1 MKTPPG
7 TRSLGTLLGEND
19 ALRPLLK
26 RARHINALQH
36 IYLDALGTVVIED
49 LPLRESLARA
59 SRVSALVGS
68 TLVIGT
74 SSAAVATRLKPLVP
88 TLLKQ
93 IQMQEQ
99 EVTEI
104 RVEMQP
110 GWAAV
115 DERPVTRMPTRAP
128 MPGEVLDR
136 LADSLTPSPL
146 KDVVE
151 RIQRRRARA
160 DRTGRP
166 AGRKPTE
173 RE

>member
-1 MKTPPG
+1 MKTPPA

-36 IYLDALGTVVIED
+36 IYLDALATVVSED

-68 TLVIGT
+68 TLVVGT
-74 SSAAVATRLKPLVP
+74 ASAAAATRLKPLVP

-110 GWAAV
+110 GWV
-115 DERPVTRMPTRAP
+115 GSEEKPITRQPAREP
-128 MPGEVLDR
+128 MPSAVLDK
-136 LADSLTPSPL
+136 LADSLEASPL
-146 KDVVE
+146 KDAVE
-151 RIQRRRARA
+151 RIRKRRARQA
-160 DRTGRP
+160 G
-166 AGRKPTE
+166 AGAASGRKPTG
-173 RE
+173 RG

>member
-1 MKTPPG
+1 M
-7 TRSLGTLLGEND
+7 
-19 ALRPLLK
+19 RPLLK

-110 GWAAV
+110 GWIAHEDKPASRLPAREPMPAAV
-115 DERPVTRMPTRAP
+115 LERLS
-128 MPGEVLDR
+128 E
-136 LADSLTPSPL
+136 SLEASPL
-146 KDVVE
+146 KDAVE
-151 RIQRRRARA
+151 KIRRRRARQ
-160 DRTGRP
+160 TS
-166 AGRKPTE
+166 RKAE
-173 RE
+173 

>member
-19 ALRPLLK
+19 AVRPLLK
-26 RARHINALQH
+26 QARHINALQH
-36 IYLDALGTVVIED
+36 IYLDALATAVNED

-74 SSAAVATRLKPLVP
+74 SSAAVATRLKPLAP

-99 EVTEI
+99 EVTEV

-110 GWAAV
+110 GWAAP
-115 DERPVTRMPTRAP
+115 DDKPISRFPARASMPEA
-128 MPGEVLDR
+128 VLNQ
-136 LADSLTPSPL
+136 LATHLTPSPL

-151 RIQRRRARA
+151 QIQRRRARVA
-160 DRTGRP
+160 RSKA

-173 RE
+173 PE